1 MTVKLVPF
9 DTDTKFIQGIAD
21 ELQEFIAQEEIKN
34 IVVLYEMKDGTIKTA
49 KCCTSRLALMGL
61 CNVAIHQACKDMMWD

>member
-1 MTVKLVPF
+1 MKLVPF

-21 ELQEFIAQEEIKN
+21 ELQQFIAQEEIKN
-34 IVVLYEMKDGTIKTA
+34 IVVLYELKDGTIKTA